1 MSKKEFVIPHA
12 RILRLDGRVIRIG
25 AGATFTLIER
35 KSEFIDPKRR
45 EISRGLAEK
54 LFPTISFRS
63 EEPPPVKADAPA
75 EEDTEEDL
83 NNA

>member
-12 RILRLDGRVIRIG
+12 RNIRLDGRVIRIG
-25 AGATFTLIER
+25 AGAVFTLVER

-54 LFPTISFRS
+54 LFPSITLAPAD
-63 EEPPPVKADAPA
+63 PPPV
-75 EEDTEEDL
+75 EEDPIKPATKKKE
-83 NNA
+83 A